1 MNDEIAV
8 RSLEP
13 AIEALKASIS
23 MQKAVANHFVALEKL
38 RAYGYSN
45 GFISAAISKGSGKT
59 ISPGL
64 FASMMYR
71 ARKTSGVETLGK
83 TQVSTFTTSQ
93 PISPALPK
101 NELEKPVRS
110 EQKPV
115 TRTRL
120 RDLRNEQEDWAALAE
135 GQAPSPH
142 PWAHLGKDAKGTGD
156 RRRNDFTYDPTPDP
170 TKIYP
175 D

>member
-13 AIEALKASIS
+13 VIEALKASIS
-23 MQKAVANHFVALEKL
+23 MQKAVTNHLVALDKL

-45 GFISAAISKGSGKT
+45 GFISAAISKGSGKE
-59 ISPGL
+59 IPPGL

-71 ARKTSGVETLGK
+71 ARIKTSGVK
-83 TQVSTFTTSQ
+83 SQIPSFTIPQ
-93 PISPALPK
+93 PISPALTK
-101 NELEKPVRS
+101 NELEKTVRS

-115 TRTRL
+115 SRTNFREI
-120 RDLRNEQEDWAALAE
+120 RNEPEDWNALAE
-135 GQAPSPH
+135 GQTPSPH